1 MKHDTKSVLKAL
13 QSFHSNLAEDILG
26 KLSKSP
32 NRYIIKFVSDYY
44 EKLSL
49 SENFELVSITEGY
62 MFNVLKNVEVAKV
75 AGIDKNVRK
84 IFKKWSANFGKTY

>member
-1 MKHDTKSVLKAL
+1 M
-13 QSFHSNLAEDILG
+13 AEDLLA
-26 KLSKSP
+26 KLPKSSD
-32 NRYIIKFVSDYY
+32 RYTIKFVSDYY